1 MNVGQRG
8 ETQIRIYVL
17 FIFFSHACS
26 YSVVMNHVSESRPD
40 AFQHIFYPCSIPQ
53 TEISAMEAVIRQTE
67 VVVSFVDKKAVDDAA
82 ILRQSLIYTDNRILI
97 DIEFRCQ
104 TLTDRTSVAKDC
116 LRMILRN
123 QNGILYSIVF
133 QRSVNNLDTEY
144 VGERRVCLDLRNI
157 ICPYCAVN
165 IIEYLLKF
173 KTSYVLIITGNFYI
187 RRTCFEGLDIR
198 PGDSRSI

>member
-1 MNVGQRG
+1 
-8 ETQIRIYVL
+8 
-17 FIFFSHACS
+17 
-26 YSVVMNHVSESRPD
+26 
-40 AFQHIFYPCSIPQ
+40 
-53 TEISAMEAVIRQTE
+53 MEAVIRQAE

-82 ILRQSLIYTDNRILI
+82 VFRQSLIYTDYRVFI
-97 DIEFRCQ
+97 DIEFSCQ
-104 TLTDRTSVAKDC
+104 MFTDRTSVAKDC

-133 QRSVNNLDTEY
+133 QRSVNDLDTEY
-144 VGERRVCLDLRNI
+144 IGERRVCLDLWNL

-173 KTSYVLIITGNFYI
+173 KTSYILIITGDFYI
-187 RRTCFEGLDIR
+187 RRACFEGLDIR